1 MKMKQRF
8 ARKLTAKQVSMVKQ
22 GMETAY
28 GPVYSSDDLQNL
40 EAIVAVNDYETVYQ
54 DIDRLIGDLN
64 SEKMMGSRWRQR
76 FAKKMSYSVVY
87 VSANESYTA
96 ILDESNFSDVAALE
110 EIVEGYFLATAQS
123 DDFWIDDIFSN
134 GDAPQVS
141 KDVFTRG
148 QGRLDQD
155 MVDLIFG
162 DEEFPVKAE
171 FLVTWGYDITE
182 ANLEEVYVQEVGA
195 SNWVYAEK
203 SYKYPEDWLDQMF
216 EEYFPDLYKALDAA
230 NAQSYFQPELIF
242 RDMEFNGDIRTAVI
256 DDDYFCWS
264 FLR

>member
-1 MKMKQRF
+1 MKQRY

-76 FAKKMSYSVVY
+76 FAKKMSYSVIY

-96 ILDESNFSDVAALE
+96 TLDESNCDDVAALE
-110 EIVEGYFLATAQS
+110 EVVAGYFLATAES

-134 GDAPQVS
+134 GDAPQLS
-141 KDVFTRG
+141 KEVFTAG
-148 QGRLDQD
+148 GSRLDQEMVD
-155 MVDLIFG
+155 MVFG
-162 DEEFPVKAE
+162 DAEFPVKAE
-171 FLVTWGYDITE
+171 FLVNEGLDITAE
-182 ANLEEVYVQEVGA
+182 NLEEVYVQESSS
-195 SNWVYAEK
+195 SNLVWSDGDDLK
-203 SYKYPEDWLDQMF
+203 FPEDWLDQMF
-216 EEYFPDLYKALDAA
+216 EEYFPDLYKALDDA
-230 NAQSYFQPELIF
+230 NAQGYFNPANLF
-242 RDMEFNGDIRTAVI
+242 RDMNWNGDIRVGFV
-256 DDDYFCWS
+256 DDYFCWS
-264 FLR
+264 YLR